1 MDVERVT
8 KFTLRGAGFF
18 LELSPLIVTPFASLG
33 VIFSFILQEEGEDI
47 PSLFSSELEVEGAF
61 ASTHKVG
68 DFASTFSSLSCGEEK
83 EAIMVGRILLGLRM
97 FTLGSETELV
107 AACGDFEG
115 C

>member
-18 LELSPLIVTPFASLG
+18 PELSPLIVTSFASLG
-33 VIFSFILQEEGEDI
+33 VREDIEDI

-68 DFASTFSSLSCGEEK
+68 DFASTFSSLSSGEEK